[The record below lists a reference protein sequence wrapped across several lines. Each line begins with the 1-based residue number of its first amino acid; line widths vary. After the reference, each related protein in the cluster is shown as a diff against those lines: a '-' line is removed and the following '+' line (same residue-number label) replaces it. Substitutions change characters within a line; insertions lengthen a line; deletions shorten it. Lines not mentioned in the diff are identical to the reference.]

1 MLMFEKG
8 HVYLLWYCGIIC
20 CQVDVFSYGTEVL
33 CLRMTYISLDICCY
47 QQAKV
52 NLANRKWTYKYLY
65 RNGMYNFDMELLVH
79 GLALINY

>member
-8 HVYLLWYCGIIC
+8 HVYHLWYCGIIC

-52 NLANRKWTYKYLY
+52 NLASKEGHINIYI
-65 RNGMYNFDMELLVH
+65 GMVRTI
-79 GLALINY
+79 LIWNC